1 MSVKQTI
8 QGKAFEYAC
17 LVSLYNQLIATQ
29 QEVVIENNNAYHT
42 AKNCFNIIEN
52 QQNLLLGAEAAVRI
66 ILRLEPQLENPLNNK
81 PLYLSIQADARGMVG
96 DVRDLLCIRQQNQWE
111 IGISCKHN
119 HSAVKHSRLS
129 STIDFGDRW
138 FNIPCSQS
146 YFNAINPLFDEL
158 NDMTAKGMLWR
169 NIRNKEDR
177 FYVPLLMAFVAEL
190 QNLDIANPR
199 QIPARLITYLLG
211 INDFYKVIAI
221 DNRRVTQIQAFSM
234 YGTLNRPAGRNRPQV
249 RIPQLQM
256 PNIFHDISFKP
267 RSKNTIIITCDHGW
281 AISMRIHNA
290 RTKVE
295 PSLKFDVKL
304 VGIPPGL
311 YTHHEPW

>member
-1 MSVKQTI
+1 
-8 QGKAFEYAC
+8 
-17 LVSLYNQLIATQ
+17 
-29 QEVVIENNNAYHT
+29 
-42 AKNCFNIIEN
+42 
-52 QQNLLLGAEAAVRI
+52 
-66 ILRLEPQLENPLNNK
+66 
-81 PLYLSIQADARGMVG
+81 
-96 DVRDLLCIRQQNQWE
+96 
-111 IGISCKHN
+111 
-119 HSAVKHSRLS
+119 
-129 STIDFGDRW
+129 
-138 FNIPCSQS
+138 
-146 YFNAINPLFDEL
+146 
-158 NDMTAKGMLWR
+158 MT
-169 NIRNKEDR
+169 
-177 FYVPLLMAFVAEL
+177 EL
-190 QNLDIANPR
+190 QNLDFSCKYG
-199 QIPARLITYLLG
+199 RLITYLLG

-267 RSKNTIIITCDHGW
+267 RSKNTIIITCDLGW

-290 RTKVE
+290 RSKVE

>member
-1 MSVKQTI
+1 MSAKQTI

-17 LVSLYNQLIATQ
+17 LVSLYNQLIST
-29 QEVVIENNNAYHT
+29 QEVVIEDNNAYHT

-52 QQNLLLGAEAAVRI
+52 QQNLLLGNEDDERI
-66 ILRLEPQLENPLNNK
+66 ILRIEQKIENPLNNK

-169 NIRNKEDR
+169 NIRNKEIG
-177 FYVPLLMAFVAEL
+177 FMFH
-190 QNLDIANPR
+190 
-199 QIPARLITYLLG
+199 YL
-211 INDFYKVIAI
+211 V
-221 DNRRVTQIQAFSM
+221 
-234 YGTLNRPAGRNRPQV
+234 
-249 RIPQLQM
+249 
-256 PNIFHDISFKP
+256 
-267 RSKNTIIITCDHGW
+267 CD
-281 AISMRIHNA
+281 
-290 RTKVE
+290 
-295 PSLKFDVKL
+295 
-304 VGIPPGL
+304 
-311 YTHHEPW
+311 